1 MTPSPV
7 TGKVGKYTYCSV
19 ERIPTQGSSAS
30 ILEGEYSRAS
40 SQIMVTNAPPL
51 VNGNLDVRAVL
62 PHKKDRK
69 RLQVMTS
76 LQRIT
81 LEQQKRKLQKSVQ

>member
-1 MTPSPV
+1 
-7 TGKVGKYTYCSV
+7 
-19 ERIPTQGSSAS
+19 
-30 ILEGEYSRAS
+30 
-40 SQIMVTNAPPL
+40 MVTNAPPL